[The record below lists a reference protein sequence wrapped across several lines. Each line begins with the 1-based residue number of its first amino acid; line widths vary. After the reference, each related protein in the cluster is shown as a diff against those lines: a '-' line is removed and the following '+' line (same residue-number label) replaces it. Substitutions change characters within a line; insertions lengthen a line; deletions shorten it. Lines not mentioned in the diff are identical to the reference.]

1 MHQREIFAKT
11 IPAISALVYLSSN
24 FMQLKQIYLYNF
36 RRFKSRAIIKLDRNL
51 TVFAAN
57 NGAGKT
63 TVLDAIAL
71 AFGAFLSRL
80 PKISGNSMSDKD
92 ICINRDDSEPFAAI
106 LAETFEKEQHRGA
119 HTPLTNTVTWQRF
132 KAEQGSKR
140 SRHLADSLSA
150 EFGQRGLTRINAL
163 ADYISD
169 HVKEEIDFPILAYY
183 GTGRAILEIPQRR
196 RGFGKDFPR
205 LAAYE
210 NCLNPRTNFKKLFEH
225 FYFLEDME
233 RREKVEKADLK
244 YENPQLSA
252 IREAIQSFLHGKY
265 TNPRTALRPLRFILD
280 DSNGTT
286 YSIEQLS
293 DGYKTSLAMVMDIA
307 SRAVE
312 ANPHMGKDALNS
324 EGIVLIDEIEL
335 HLHPRWQQRILLD
348 LRRTFP
354 KVQFICTTH
363 SPQVLSTVP
372 SECIRTIDENG
383 EIDNTPDTRTYGAES
398 NRVLVELMHVKT
410 RPEHHDQLVKEF
422 IEITDMGDWSSERY
436 QTLRNTLVHDL
447 GLTDPA
453 IIEADIKKNFQQLEL
468 E

>member
-1 MHQREIFAKT
+1 
-11 IPAISALVYLSSN
+11 
-24 FMQLKQIYLYNF
+24 MQLKQISLYNF
-36 RRFKSRAIIKLDRNL
+36 RRFKGLKNIPLDREL

-63 TVLDAIAL
+63 TILDAIAL
-71 AFGAFLSRL
+71 AFGAFLTRL
-80 PKISGNSMSDKD
+80 PKISGSSMSDKD
-92 ICINRDDSEPFAAI
+92 ICINRDDSEPFTAI
-106 LAETFEKEQHRGA
+106 LAETFEKIDFRNA
-119 HTPLTNTVTWQRF
+119 HTPLTNAVIWQRF

-140 SRHLADSLSA
+140 SRHLADALSA
-150 EFGQRGLTRINAL
+150 QFGQRGLTQINTM

-169 HVKEEIDFPILAYY
+169 HVKSEIDFPILAYY

-244 YENPQLSA
+244 YANPQLSA

-265 TNPRTALRPLRFILD
+265 SNPRTALRPLRFILD

-335 HLHPRWQQRILLD
+335 HLHPSWQQHIIPD
-348 LRRTFP
+348 LKRTFP
-354 KVQFICTTH
+354 NIQFICTTH
-363 SPQVLSTVP
+363 SPQVLSTVKQQ
-372 SECIRTIDENG
+372 SIRLITNEGDILTG
-383 EIDNTPDTRTYGAES
+383 EEVRAHTYGAHSYLIMEDLMKVS
-398 NRVLVELMHVKT
+398 PDPRLPEVEELKAKLMQRLKVGDLQIDDSEIVKL
-410 RPEHHDQLVKEF
+410 ENYVGKE
-422 IEITDMGDWSSERY
+422 
-436 QTLRNTLVHDL
+436 
-447 GLTDPA
+447 DPFVQNLKA
-453 IIEADIKKNFQQLEL
+453 STEKHTKRHA
-468 E
+468 

>member
-1 MHQREIFAKT
+1 
-11 IPAISALVYLSSN
+11 
-24 FMQLKQIYLYNF
+24 MQLKQISLYNF
-36 RRFKSRAIIKLDRNL
+36 RRFKGLKNIQLDQEL

-80 PKISGNSMSDKD
+80 PKISGNSLSDKD
-92 ICINRDDSEPFAAI
+92 ICITREDSAPFAVI
-106 LAETFEKEQHRGA
+106 GAETFEKIECREA
-119 HTPLTNTVTWQRF
+119 HTPLTNALTWQRL
-132 KAEQGSKR
+132 KVELGSKR
-140 SRHLADSLSA
+140 SRHLADSLSV
-150 EFGQRGLTRINAL
+150 EFGQRGLSQINAL
-163 ADYISD
+163 ADYISE
-169 HVKEEIDFPILAYY
+169 HLKSEIDFPILAYY

-280 DSNGTT
+280 DSDGTT

-312 ANPHMGKDALNS
+312 ANPHMGKDALNT

-335 HLHPRWQQRILLD
+335 HLHPSWQQRILLD
-348 LRRTFP
+348 LQRTFP
-354 KVQFICTTH
+354 NIQFICTTH
-363 SPQVLSTVP
+363 SPQVLSTVKQE
-372 SECIRTIDENG
+372 SIRLITDEGNILTG
-383 EIDNTPDTRTYGAES
+383 EEVGVNTYGAQSYLIMEDLMNVS
-398 NRVLVELMHVKT
+398 PNPRVPEVERLKAKLMQ
-410 RPEHHDQLVKEF
+410 R
-422 IEITDMGDWSSERY
+422 
-436 QTLRNTLVHDL
+436 
-447 GLTDPA
+447 
-453 IIEADIKKNFQQLEL
+453 IEAEDLKIDDTEVLEL
-468 E
+468 ENMVGIRDPFLRNLKVSIIKKSKQHA